1 MAVVSLTFADESIQS
16 VRALLRSFSF
26 SYPVLETALGISEKS
41 QFFISLWQAVFFIFN
56 TKKIFVH
63 EQFAQQLPLPGGSEE
78 ATFNRKL

>member
-1 MAVVSLTFADESIQS
+1 MLFFT
-16 VRALLRSFSF
+16 ALAFHILSWKLLWEYLKSHSFSF
-26 SYPVLETALGISEKS
+26 LYDKL
-41 QFFISLWQAVFFIFN
+41 FFIFN